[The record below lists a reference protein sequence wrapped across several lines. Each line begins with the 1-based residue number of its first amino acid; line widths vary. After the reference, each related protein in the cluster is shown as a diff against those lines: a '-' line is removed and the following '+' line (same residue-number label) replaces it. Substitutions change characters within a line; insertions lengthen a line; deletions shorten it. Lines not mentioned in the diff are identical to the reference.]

1 MTVQTPVTAIP
12 EFEAGRL
19 RYRAPRMD
27 DFEPYHAFC
36 ASERS
41 RGVGG
46 PYPHRAQAFERLAGL
61 IGHWALRGYGRWMVA
76 DRESDAPLGVV
87 GILYPE
93 DWPEPEIAWSLFAE
107 AEGRGIAYEAAQVA
121 RRYAYETLGWTT
133 IISCVKPENT
143 RSAAL
148 ARRLGARPDGHHDH
162 PMIGRLHIWRHPGPE
177 AL

>member
-1 MTVQTPVTAIP
+1 
-12 EFEAGRL
+12 
-19 RYRAPRMD
+19 
-27 DFEPYHAFC
+27 
-36 ASERS
+36 
-41 RGVGG
+41 
-46 PYPHRAQAFERLAGL
+46 
-61 IGHWALRGYGRWMVA
+61 
-76 DRESDAPLGVV
+76 VV